1 MRKARQQLRSDV
13 AALAEMS
20 LAELRDEWGRRYG
33 APPHHRSPDL
43 LRRLLAWRIQ
53 ADVLGGFDAV
63 TRRLLEGERGNV
75 RPAAAAGTRLARD
88 YNGRRHE
95 VVVHDGRVTYDGQ
108 TFGSLSE
115 VARHI
120 TGQRWNGPRFFG
132 LRQENR
138 R

>member
-63 TRRLLEGERGNV
+63 TRRLLEGEPGNV